1 MTTEV
6 RTLTPAE
13 HRLLA
18 EADISRMRGLSPGN
32 SQYRDLALSGLLHVL
47 SAVASY
53 LEPPPR
59 PVIPGLPEGWD
70 LDVAQGATGKW
81 RYELRDPSGQ
91 EWRPPKSYWSEPE
104 TALAAGVGHA
114 RQLAGMRARTNGEP
128 A

>member
-1 MTTEV
+1 MTTDV

-13 HRLLA
+13 HRALA
-18 EADISRMRGLSPGN
+18 EADISRMRGLSPGS

-59 PVIPGLPEGWD
+59 PVIPGLPGGWD
-70 LDVAQGATGKW
+70 LDVTRGATGKW

-91 EWRPPKSYWSEPE
+91 VWRPAKSYWSEPE

-114 RQLAGMRARTNGEP
+114 RQLARARAGNGSEH
-128 A
+128 